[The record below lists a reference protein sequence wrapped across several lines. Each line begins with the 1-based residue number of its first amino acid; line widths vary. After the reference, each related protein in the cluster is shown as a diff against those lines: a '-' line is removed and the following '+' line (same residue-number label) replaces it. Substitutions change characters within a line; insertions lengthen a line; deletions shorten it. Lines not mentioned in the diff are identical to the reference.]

1 MLTRNEM
8 IGELLKKE
16 CRVIFTKVNGE
27 ERDMT
32 CTLMAEALPARA
44 ATSDEKAEHGAVNK
58 ETIPVWD
65 VNQQAFRS
73 FRVENVLSFTQINNV
88 VATGGFNV
96 ST

>member
-8 IGELLKKE
+8 ISQLLKKE
-16 CRVIFTKVNGE
+16 CRVVFTKVNGE

-44 ATSDEKAEHGAVNK
+44 ASSDEKAELKGVNE

-73 FRVENVLSFTQINNV
+73 FRVENVISFT
-88 VATGGFNV
+88 
-96 ST
+96 